1 MTGAALSLLIKP
13 ASGRCNLRCK
23 YCFYEDEMDH
33 RTEQD
38 CGLMSE
44 DTLELLIR
52 QAMEVAE
59 KRVSFAFQGGEP
71 VLRGLPF
78 FQKFIE
84 LERKYARSGM
94 QIEHSIQTN
103 GTLINEEWAA
113 FFEEHNFLVG
123 LSVDGI
129 KELHDRNR
137 VDASGKGSWN
147 AVENARK
154 ILAKRG
160 VNTNVVCV
168 VTASVA
174 RRGQAVYTNLKKL
187 GFRYVQFIPCLDPM
201 EKERGNEPYS
211 LSPER
216 YGQFLCTI
224 FDLWYKDWEQGN
236 YVSVRMFDDLVH
248 ILAGQPAGTCT
259 TNGSCGRY
267 LVVEGDGSVYPCDFF
282 AVDQWK
288 LGDLKKDGLS
298 ALLESRLGKQFCVH
312 GCGQPE
318 ECSGCPWVRL
328 CNGGCQRDWVGNER
342 NYYCAALRKF
352 FQYTYHR
359 LRHIAEL
366 ERHLNSL

>member
-1 MTGAALSLLIKP
+1 
-13 ASGRCNLRCK
+13 
-23 YCFYEDEMDH
+23 MDH